1 MRCKEYKN
9 GWSAMMDKFASPS
22 GYYVAI
28 VRNAR
33 GDVHDKILTDSH
45 RAACEYYRAFN
56 AIAKNA

>member
-9 GWSAMMDKFASPS
+9 GWTAFFNPLPN
-22 GYYVAI
+22 GWYETY

-33 GDVHDKILTDSH
+33 GDMVDRMRFDA
-45 RAACEYYRAFN
+45 RVDAMDYYRAFQ